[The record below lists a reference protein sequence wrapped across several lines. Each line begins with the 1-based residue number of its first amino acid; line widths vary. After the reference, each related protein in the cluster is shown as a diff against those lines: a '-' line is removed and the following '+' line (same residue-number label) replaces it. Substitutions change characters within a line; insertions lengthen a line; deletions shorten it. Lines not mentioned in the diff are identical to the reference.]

1 MQAYHLPSLQH
12 FLGVLQREYHLQK
25 HANNHSTKETSWIS
39 ILEEKKYF
47 LKFSSHVRFI
57 DSRVRV
63 FVFDCFLLV
72 GCLVLFGFVFVF
84 SFSKY
89 NNLKQGNLKKRILK
103 KDTPSVCV
111 KLLTEDTF
119 KPSTIWWSIS
129 IRNKSSKILF
139 KKALKK
145 YYLAQY
151 WLVCECVCVRACLC
165 FNQ

>member
-1 MQAYHLPSLQH
+1 M
-12 FLGVLQREYHLQK
+12 
-25 HANNHSTKETSWIS
+25 
-39 ILEEKKYF
+39 EEKKCF

-72 GCLVLFGFVFVF
+72 GCLVLFGFVFFF

-103 KDTPSVCV
+103 KDTPSICV

-119 KPSTIWWSIS
+119 KPSTIWWSMQPTVTVKS
-129 IRNKSSKILF
+129 LSNDNGDVNKNG
-139 KKALKK
+139 KKT
-145 YYLAQY
+145 Q
-151 WLVCECVCVRACLC
+151 
-165 FNQ
+165 